1 MNRRK
6 TREHFVSLI
15 NLIILIIINYQL
27 SIERSS
33 LVFNSQSSFFFL
45 HGAQVIP
52 EDVKKLLHP
61 LPLSQ
66 VADCEPT
73 RAVCKVTL

>member
-6 TREHFVSLI
+6 TSEHFVILI

-33 LVFNSQSSFFFL
+33 LVFNSQSSFFFF
-45 HGAQVIP
+45 
-52 EDVKKLLHP
+52 
-61 LPLSQ
+61 
-66 VADCEPT
+66 T
-73 RAVCKVTL
+73 RRPCYP